1 MRARIRGHTIR
12 FLRWSERYT
21 KTDMLY
27 LAQGGFWL
35 TLGHAVSVGASFAL
49 AIAFANLLPKE
60 AYGTYKY
67 ILSVAG
73 IVMALSLTGFK
84 TVVVQ
89 QVAQGFEGILRQAF
103 WTNLRWGIIMA
114 AVCAA
119 AATYYLAH
127 GNGQLAIALI
137 IIGLFS
143 PLLGS
148 SGLYSMFLNGKKDFR
163 GIAVGEIADA
173 LVLTCLTLV
182 ALLFT
187 DDPLVLVLTYFCAS
201 TATGLLW
208 YVRTVRRYAPNTATE
223 PSSLR
228 YTKHLSAMNILI
240 AATVYVDKIL
250 VFHYLGAAELAVY
263 VLALAIPDQLRMVF
277 QKNIGGL
284 VLPKF
289 SEKATESSVA
299 EIRHRIFPTLVR
311 ATVVLLAVTALYIAA
326 APFLFSLFFPDY
338 LESVWY
344 SQLFSLSLVAVLAG
358 IPVSM
363 LQSQHKTKELYQFN
377 LTTGVV
383 QLGLLLVLVPLYG
396 IGGALTAGLISRF
409 FALGMGFLLI
419 RS

>member
-89 QVAQGFEGILRQAF
+89 AVARGFEGILRQAF
-103 WTNLRWGIIMA
+103 WTTLQWGIVMTVVSAGA
-114 AVCAA
+114 AL
-119 AATYYLAH
+119 YYLVH

-143 PLLGS
+143 PLLSS
-148 SGLYSMFLNGKKDFR
+148 SGLYRMFLNGKKDFK
-163 GIAVGEIADA
+163 GIAVGEITDA

-187 DDPLVLVLTYFCAS
+187 DDPLVLVLIYFFAS

-263 VLALAIPDQLRMVF
+263 VFALAIPDQIKMVF

-289 SEKATESSVA
+289 SEKAPGGRGGGV
-299 EIRHRIFPTLVR
+299 RPRIFPPPLR
-311 ATVVLLAVTALYIAA
+311 A
-326 APFLFSLFFPDY
+326 D
-338 LESVWY
+338 
-344 SQLFSLSLVAVLAG
+344 
-358 IPVSM
+358 
-363 LQSQHKTKELYQFN
+363 
-377 LTTGVV
+377 
-383 QLGLLLVLVPLYG
+383 
-396 IGGALTAGLISRF
+396 
-409 FALGMGFLLI
+409 
-419 RS
+419 